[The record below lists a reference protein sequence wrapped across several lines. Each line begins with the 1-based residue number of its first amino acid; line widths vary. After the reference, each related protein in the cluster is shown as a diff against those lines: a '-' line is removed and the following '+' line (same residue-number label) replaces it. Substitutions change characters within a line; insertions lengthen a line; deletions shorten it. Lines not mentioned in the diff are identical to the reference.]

1 MTAAG
6 ETGREDAMRPGLPD
20 GHSGA
25 PEHDGSLGNS
35 RRTALTCAAVL
46 AVADLLG
53 VDAASVSTSSPF
65 TDLGLGSTQ
74 LARLTAYLEDAMGVE
89 VPLTAL
95 YDHPDI
101 EQLVE
106 YLAMR

>member
-1 MTAAG
+1 
-6 ETGREDAMRPGLPD
+6 MRPSLPD

-25 PEHDGSLGNS
+25 QGDEGSLGHS

-53 VDAASVSTSSPF
+53 VDAAAVSTSSTF
-65 TDLGLGSTQ
+65 TDLGLGSSQ
-74 LARLTAYLEDAMGVE
+74 LARLTAHLEDAMGVE
-89 VPLTAL
+89 VPLTAI

>member
-1 MTAAG
+1 M
-6 ETGREDAMRPGLPD
+6 PPSLPD
-20 GHSGA
+20 GHSGVQGN
-25 PEHDGSLGNS
+25 DGSLGCH
-35 RRTALTCAAVL
+35 RRTALTCAAVS

-53 VDAASVSTSSPF
+53 VDATTVSTSSPF
-65 TDLGLGSTQ
+65 TDLGLSSTQ
-74 LARLTAYLEDAMGVE
+74 LARLTAHLEDAMGVE
-89 VPLTAL
+89 VPLTAI

>member
-1 MTAAG
+1 
-6 ETGREDAMRPGLPD
+6 MRPSFPD
-20 GHSGA
+20 GHGGA
-25 PEHDGSLGNS
+25 QETDGSLGD
-35 RRTALTCAAVL
+35 RRRAVLTCAAVM

-53 VDAASVSTSSPF
+53 VDTAVVSTSSPF
-65 TDLGLGSTQ
+65 TDLGLSSSQ
-74 LARLTAYLEDAMGVE
+74 LARLTAHLEDAMGVE
-89 VPLTAL
+89 VPLTAI

>member
-1 MTAAG
+1 
-6 ETGREDAMRPGLPD
+6 MRPSLPE
-20 GHSGA
+20 GHRGA
-25 PEHDGSLGNS
+25 PENDGSLGRS
-35 RRTALTCAAVL
+35 QHTALTCAAVL
-46 AVADLLG
+46 AVANLLG
-53 VDAASVSTSSPF
+53 VDAAAVSTTSPF

-74 LARLTAYLEDAMGVE
+74 LARLTAHLEDAMGVE

>member
-1 MTAAG
+1 
-6 ETGREDAMRPGLPD
+6 MRPGLPD
-20 GHSGA
+20 GHGGA
-25 PEHDGSLGNS
+25 QQHDGSLGGS
-35 RRTALTCAAVL
+35 RRTALTRAAVL

-53 VDAASVSTSSPF
+53 VDAASVSTNSPF
-65 TDLGLGSTQ
+65 SDLGLGSTQ
-74 LARLTAYLEDAMGVE
+74 LARLTAHLEDAMGVE
-89 VPLTAL
+89 VPLTAI